1 MSRSSMTRMT
11 RAALLS
17 AAVLL
22 VAPLAEAI
30 VVAPHYAFLDHRT
43 RSAVIYLHNPGTEPE
58 EISISFVFGY
68 PASDSAGNVSIKVIE
83 QPAVD
88 DPSAAGWIRAY
99 PRRATVAPGETRAVR
114 LLAQPPAELADGEY
128 WARAVVHSRGA
139 EAPVTLPDSGG
150 VQVGLRLEVRTVVPV
165 TYRNGN
171 VNTGLVIANVD
182 QAVNGDSLVAKVGMR
197 RSGNAAFLGTL
208 HVTLLDAT
216 GAVASEASR
225 AVAVYRDLLKRVSLP
240 VSDLPP
246 GDYTLHVRVDT
257 ERSDLE
263 PELVLPAQPLETTL
277 EVQLP

>member
-1 MSRSSMTRMT
+1 MSRSMTRMIHVV
-11 RAALLS
+11 LLFV
-17 AAVLL
+17 AVLL

-30 VVAPHYAFLDHRT
+30 VVAPHYAFLDHRA

-68 PASDSAGNVSIKVIE
+68 PASDSAGDVSIKVID
-83 QPAVD
+83 QPAAA

-99 PRRATVAPGETRAVR
+99 PRRATVGPGETRAVR
-114 LLAQPPAELADGEY
+114 LLAQPPADLAEGEY
-128 WARAVVHSRGA
+128 WARAVVHSRGV
-139 EAPVTLPDSGG
+139 EAPVTAPDSGG

-171 VNTGLVIANVD
+171 VNTGLVIADVD
-182 QAVNGDSLVAKVGMR
+182 RAVNGDSLVAKVGMR

-216 GAVASEASR
+216 GAVAAEARR

-277 EVQLP
+277 EVRLP

>member
-1 MSRSSMTRMT
+1 MSRSSTTRMI
-11 RAALLS
+11 RAALLF

-43 RSAVIYLHNPGTEPE
+43 RSAVIYLHNPATEPE

-68 PASDSAGNVSIKVIE
+68 PASDSAGNVTIKVIE
-83 QPAVD
+83 QPADD

-99 PRRATVAPGETRAVR
+99 PRRATVGPGETRAVR
-114 LLAQPPAELADGEY
+114 LLAQPPADLAEGEY

-139 EAPVTLPDSGG
+139 EVPVTFPDSGG

-171 VNTGLVIANVD
+171 VNTGIVIANVD
-182 QAVNGDSLVAKVGMR
+182 RVVNGDSLVAKVGMR

-216 GAVASEASR
+216 GAVAAEAR
-225 AVAVYRDLLKRVSLP
+225 TAVAVYRDLLKRVSLP

-277 EVQLP
+277 EVHLP